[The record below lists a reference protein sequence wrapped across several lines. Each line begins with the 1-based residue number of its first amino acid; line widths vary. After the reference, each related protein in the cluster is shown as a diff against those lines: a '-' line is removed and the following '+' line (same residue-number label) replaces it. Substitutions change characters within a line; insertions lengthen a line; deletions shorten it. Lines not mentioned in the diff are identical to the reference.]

1 MYIINRNNQKEE
13 VKFDQITER
22 NKKIIKELNLNI
34 DPVKLSQFVIK
45 GLKNGMTTYEI
56 DELSAETAYH
66 LSPSNPDYEKFAC
79 YVMINN
85 LHKSITRDYKTYLNR
100 VYERK
105 LISKNFYDFAL
116 KHLDIINSN
125 IDYKRDY
132 KFEYFGL
139 RTIMKGYLLSEQKT
153 NNEGKVIGRN
163 LEEDGQKMLMR
174 AALSTWADYDYSSNK
189 VPRFIKSDIN
199 KAMKQYHLTSNN
211 YFIPASP
218 ILFNSGSEFPQLA
231 SCFLGQ
237 FQNDLNKIY
246 ERCNQLANISK
257 RGGGV
262 GVDLSLIQSKG
273 SIVKATGGPAAGIM
287 LPIKLLEPT
296 AKYVNQGKRNGSFA
310 IYLPPW
316 HPEIMEF
323 LELKLPEGND
333 EMRARNLFIAF
344 WNCDLFME
352 RLKKKEK
359 WSLFCPSKINFDDVY
374 GEEFRKKYLQA
385 EKDKL
390 YTKQVKAEDIWDKVI
405 ISQEK
410 TGIPYNCNRDTV
422 NEFSNQKNIGL
433 VKSSNLC
440 VEINEYTDGEHIS
453 VCNLASIALP
463 KFWTGKKF
471 IPSGNKEKDL
481 EEFNSRDYF
490 RFDKLDEKDISFSEV
505 VEFVAEMCDRNID
518 ITRYPVDQTE
528 ITNLKHRPIGIGVQG
543 YADLIAL
550 CEIAWDD
557 NVHFKLNVDIF
568 SAMYYS
574 AIKKS
579 VDLAKEHGAYELFKG
594 SPASFGKF
602 QFDLQGV
609 KPNTRIISME
619 MWDKLRCDMMI
630 YGLRNSLSIALMPTA
645 STSQILGNNECFE
658 PYTSNLYSRDTI
670 AGNFYVINK
679 HLRNKLC
686 EMGIWNNEFINRLR
700 KSRGSIEDF
709 TDIPLRIREVYKTVW
724 DMSQKIII
732 DLCADRAPYI
742 CQTQSMNL
750 FFKVASKGKLSSSA
764 MYCYERRLKTMS
776 YYIRSKSSFDAI
788 NFADVDDDIGEKIEK
803 IKKEVKKKK
812 EKKEEN
818 RECKDFCSA

>member
-22 NKKIIKELNLNI
+22 NKKIIKDLNLNI
-34 DPVKLSQFVIK
+34 DPVNLSQLVIQ
-45 GLKNGMTTYEI
+45 GLKNGMTTYQI

-79 YVMINN
+79 YVMVNN
-85 LHKSITRDYKTYLNR
+85 IHKSITQDYKTYLDK
-100 VYERK
+100 VYEQK
-105 LISKNFYDFAL
+105 LVSKNFYNFASNYI
-116 KHLDIINSN
+116 DTITSN
-125 IDYKRDY
+125 IDYSMDY

-139 RTIMKGYLLSEQKT
+139 KTIMRGYLLSK
-153 NNEGKVIGRN
+153 K
-163 LEEDGQKMLMR
+163 GQLFENGQQMLMR
-174 AALSTWADYDYSSNK
+174 AALSTWGEYDYTDSKYS
-189 VPRFIKSDIN
+189 RFVKSDIN
-199 KAMKQYHLTSNN
+199 KAMKQYQLTSNH

-246 ERCNQLANISK
+246 DRCKQLANISK

-287 LPIKLLEPT
+287 LPIELLKPT
-296 AKYVNQGKRNGSFA
+296 AKHVNQGKRNGSFA

-323 LELKLPEGND
+323 LELRLPEGNE

-352 RLKKKEK
+352 RLEKNEK
-359 WSLFCPSKINFDDVY
+359 WSLFCPSVIDFNDVY
-374 GEEFRKKYLQA
+374 GDKFREKYLQA
-385 EKDKL
+385 EKDGL
-390 YTKQVKAEDIWDKVI
+390 YTRQVFASEIWDKVI
-405 ISQEK
+405 VSQEK
-410 TGIPYNCNRDTV
+410 TGIPYVGNRDTI
-422 NEFSNQKNIGL
+422 NQFSNQKNIG
-433 VKSSNLC
+433 VIKSSNLC
-440 VEINEYTDGEHIS
+440 MEVIEFTDDEHIS

-471 IPSGNKEKDL
+471 VPSGNKEKDL
-481 EEFNSRDYF
+481 EEFDSRDYF
-490 RFDKLDEKDISFSEV
+490 KFDKLDRLDEKDVSFMEV

-528 ITNLKHRPIGIGVQG
+528 ITNLKHRPIGVGVQG

-557 NVHFKLNVDIF
+557 NVHFKLNTDIF

-579 VDLAKEHGAYELFKG
+579 MELAKEYGSYELFKG
-594 SPASFGKF
+594 SPTSFGQF
-602 QFDLQGV
+602 QFDLQGI

-619 MWDKLRCDMMI
+619 MWNKLRVDMMI
-630 YGLRNSLSIALMPTA
+630 HGLRNSLSIALMPTA

-658 PYTSNLYSRDTI
+658 PYTSNLYGRDTL
-670 AGNFYVINK
+670 AGNFYIINR
-679 HLRNKLC
+679 HLRNKLL
-686 EMGIWNNEFINRLR
+686 EMGIWNNEFIDRLQ
-700 KSRGSIEDF
+700 KSRGSIENFD
-709 TDIPLRIREVYKTVW
+709 DIPLRIREVYRTAW
-724 DMSQKIII
+724 DMSQQIII
-732 DLCADRAPYI
+732 DLAADRSPYI

-750 FFKVASKGKLSSSA
+750 FFKQATKAKLSSSA
-764 MYCYERRLKTMS
+764 MYCYKKRLKTMS
-776 YYIRSKSSFDAI
+776 YYIRSKSAFDAI
-788 NFADVDDDIGEKIEK
+788 NFADVKDDIGEKIGKIEK
-803 IKKEVKKKK
+803 GEKGEKVGKK
-812 EKKEEN
+812 EKKKRDEN
-818 RECKDFCSA
+818 YECKEFCTA